1 MVVGQTAL
9 ALLAPPVAVLPA
21 LASFLAAGLVL
32 AR

>member
-1 MVVGQTAL
+1 MVTGQ
-9 ALLAPPVAVLPA
+9 ALLAMFATPVATLPA